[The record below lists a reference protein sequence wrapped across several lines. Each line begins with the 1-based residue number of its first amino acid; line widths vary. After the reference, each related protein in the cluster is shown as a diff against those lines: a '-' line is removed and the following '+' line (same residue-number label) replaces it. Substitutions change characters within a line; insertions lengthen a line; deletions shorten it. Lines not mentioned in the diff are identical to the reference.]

1 MDYRTLV
8 GKITES
14 LHICTFS
21 LSGWLESILPLA
33 IGKDYWWNTGVVE
46 KLSYHQQEI
55 VITKGIISL
64 SALDL
69 SMLLRVFDRNWYS
82 IQRRLFLKY
91 SERAILSRMFK
102 VRNNW
107 AHSPAVPPPIN
118 EIIYDL
124 STIKDFL
131 ILIDTDKEI
140 KKEYEKLLVDVK
152 TNGICDYN
160 EIKIENKNL
169 ESTPLKQKKV
179 EIEINSI
186 VRLISDINTVG
197 IVMGT
202 DQIGDTL
209 QYTVFINGKTKTFF
223 KGQIELVPQTE
234 SSDYDSLIDV
244 QRKLTAYQIKKPS
257 SDSLY
262 SLNAARID
270 FVPYQFRPALKLIKS
285 ETPRLL
291 IADSVGVGKTIEAGL
306 ILKEMQARTPLDSIL
321 IICPKPLAVE
331 RKWEDEM
338 KRFDE
343 DFTSVDGLLLRQII
357 KDTERDGEWPDKY
370 KRLIIRDSILTEDVL
385 GNPNSKKEKGRGLLG
400 LDPVPIFDMVI
411 VDEAHRIRN
420 RNTQKYKVVE
430 YLCNNANS
438 VIFLTA
444 TPLQNGDDD
453 LFTLLNLL
461 FPDIVIDKTT
471 FMAMAEPNGYVN
483 TAIRNL
489 RISSHENEALEQLEM
504 SVSTE
509 WGRNVI
515 APNPIYKRAIE
526 TLHNGNITREQRVS
540 LINDIESLHSFSSMI
555 NRTRRQDIEDFCV
568 RRTDTLESNFT
579 SPQKE
584 LYEALINFV
593 SEILLFIHPSIT
605 LKFLMCTLYRQAAS
619 CIFGLA
625 PFISNITSHHLKIL
639 SDEFDEYELDDYNLS
654 DNANLNDDF
663 NIETFREKSN
673 KLIELAE
680 NLPQDD
686 EKFDKFAELIYKHQK
701 RDKNKIIVFTS
712 FRHTIAYL
720 IKRINKID
728 GIRIGY
734 VDGSVKDEDR
744 RKLRERF
751 MLPKNEINALDIL
764 LFTEVGS
771 EGLDYQFCDTIVNYD
786 LPWNPMR
793 IEQRIGRIDRRG
805 QESEVAYIYNCVTK
819 ETIDEEI
826 YERCLKKIGVFEKS
840 IGDCSEILGKIRK
853 SIDELVLDQNLTEDE
868 RKIKLEQLADN
879 EVRKV
884 QEMQRLEDEEKHI
897 FGVDISSFT
906 DDVDKAENP
915 WISSLSL
922 HRLVKGYLEK
932 ILSSDKEHITD
943 DKLKLSQ
950 SEKTVLLDDYNKL
963 DKNVQDITW
972 YRYLKNSSSVCRITF
987 DQNNAKD
994 PKSLFI
1000 TSMHPLVHQA
1010 TNSFFSD
1017 DVSKIVIQTNSTDIA
1032 PGLYPFQFYIWEY
1045 TGGKSKT
1052 LLIPISTSNEIQ
1064 KELPI
1069 IFQNA
1074 ITIETNDSNY
1084 ESDWAQLT
1092 KTHLK
1097 KWQIECEKYKNDTE
1111 SLCRFKIESLTKSFT
1126 VRKNMALKQLNETS
1140 DERIKIMRE
1149 AEITRLDSEFNIKKE
1164 KLEETVKLADI
1175 HTSLLVNGV
1184 LVVKGE

>member
-1 MDYRTLV
+1 MNYLTFV

-14 LHICTFS
+14 IHICTIF
-21 LSGWLESILPLA
+21 LSKWLENTLPLA
-33 IGKDYWWNTGVVE
+33 LGKEHWWNSGVIQ
-46 KLSYHQQEI
+46 KLSYHQQHIVEI
-55 VITKGIISL
+55 KGIISL
-64 SALDL
+64 SELDL
-69 SMLLRVFDRNWYS
+69 SMLLRVFDKNWYS
-82 IQRRLFLKY
+82 IQRRIFFRY
-91 SERAILSRMFK
+91 SERAIISRMFI

-107 AHSPAVPPPIN
+107 AHSPTVPPPFN
-118 EIIYDL
+118 EIMNDL
-124 STIKDFL
+124 SSIKDFL
-131 ILIDTDKEI
+131 ILIDTDKEA

-152 TNGICDYN
+152 TNGISDYDV
-160 EIKIENKNL
+160 IKTTNKTY
-169 ESTPLKQKKV
+169 ETSSQRQERTR
-179 EIEINSI
+179 IEINSI
-186 VRLISDINTVG
+186 VRLISDTNTVG
-197 IVMGT
+197 IVMGI
-202 DQIGDTL
+202 DKIGDTL
-209 QYTVFINGKTKTFF
+209 RYTVFFNGRTKTYFD
-223 KGQIELVPQTE
+223 GQIELVPQTE
-234 SSDYDSLIDV
+234 SSDFDSLIDV
-244 QRKLTAYQIKKPS
+244 QRKLTAHQIKKPS

-285 ETPRLL
+285 DTPRLL

-306 ILKEMQARTPLDSIL
+306 ILKELQARTPLDSIL

-343 DFTSVDGLLLRQII
+343 DFTSVDGFLLRQIV

-370 KRLIIRDSILTEDVL
+370 KRLIIRDSILTEEVL
-385 GNPNSKKEKGRGLLG
+385 GKPISRKEKGSGLLG
-400 LDPVPIFDMVI
+400 LDPAPIFDLVI

-430 YLCNNANS
+430 YLCNNANA

-471 FMAMAEPNGYVN
+471 FMAMGEPNGYIN
-483 TAIRNL
+483 AAIHNL

-504 SVSTE
+504 SLTTE

-515 APNPIYKRAIE
+515 APNPIYKEVIE
-526 TLHNGNITREQRVS
+526 TLRNNITREQRVK
-540 LINDIESLHSFSSMI
+540 LINDIESLHSFANMI

-568 RRTDTLESNFT
+568 RRPETLESNFT
-579 SPQKE
+579 QAQKE
-584 LYEALINFV
+584 LYEALLGFV
-593 SEILLFIHPSIT
+593 SEILSFIHPTIT

-625 PFISNITSHHLKIL
+625 PFIRNITAHHLRNL

-654 DNANLNDDF
+654 DKSNLIDF
-663 NIETFREKSN
+663 NMEIFIEKS
-673 KLIELAE
+673 KKIIELAE

-686 EKFDKFAELIYKHQK
+686 EKYDKFAELIKKHQ
-701 RDKNKIIVFTS
+701 RREKNKIIVFTS

-720 IKRINKID
+720 NKRIKEID
-728 GIRIGY
+728 GIRVGY
-734 VDGSVKDEDR
+734 VDGSVNDEDR

-751 MLPKNEINALDIL
+751 MLSKNDTVALDIL

-805 QESEVAYIYNCVTK
+805 QESEIAYIYNCVTK

-853 SIDELVLDQNLTEDE
+853 SIDELVLDQKLTEEE
-868 RKIKLEQLADN
+868 RSFKLEQLADN
-879 EVRKV
+879 EVRRI

-922 HRLVKGYLEK
+922 FRLIKGYLIK
-932 ILSSDKEHITD
+932 RLDSDKEFIID
-943 DKLKLSQ
+943 DKLKLTQ
-950 SEKTVLLDDYNKL
+950 SDKVILLEDYQKL
-963 DKNVQDITW
+963 DKNIQDITW
-972 YRYLKNSSSVCRITF
+972 YRYLKSSSNTYRIAF
-987 DQNNAKD
+987 DQSAAKES
-994 PKSLFI
+994 KSLFI
-1000 TSMHPLVHQA
+1000 TPMHPFVHQA
-1010 TNSFFSD
+1010 ANSYFSD
-1017 DVSKIVIQTNSTDIA
+1017 DVSKIIIQTNSSDIA
-1032 PGLYPFQFYIWEY
+1032 PGQYPFQFYTWKYI
-1045 TGGKSKT
+1045 GGRSKT
-1052 LLIPISTSNEIQ
+1052 VLIPISTSDEVQNELFNI
-1064 KELPI
+1064 L
-1069 IFQNA
+1069 QNA
-1074 ITIETNDSNY
+1074 VSFETKKINY
-1084 ESDWAQLT
+1084 ESEWTLLAE
-1092 KTHLK
+1092 THLS
-1097 KWQIECEKYKNDTE
+1097 KWQIEWEKYKKDTE

-1126 VRKNMALKQLNETS
+1126 TRMNLAMQQLKETS

-1149 AEITRLDSEFNIKKE
+1149 AEITRLENEFNVKKQ
-1164 KLEETVKLADI
+1164 KLEETAKLADI

-1184 LVVKGE
+1184 LIVKEE